1 MTRRPFTAVALA
13 AAVALSC
20 AAPRGQAPHAPAP
33 AEAAAA
39 QSPAD
44 PQQSS
49 PQAAASAPDRSR
61 VPPLGPAPELRL
73 PAQHHFTLSNGLAVR
88 LVEYRR
94 LPIVAVNLV
103 VLAGASRDPAA
114 TPGLASFTAAM
125 LTEGTKTRSAT
136 QLSDEIGFLGASIR
150 ASAGPDAAS
159 IAGGVLSKHLAA
171 YLALLA
177 DVAMNPAF
185 PRADFE
191 RVQDARLVT
200 LLQQRDQPQA
210 VASRSFIPI
219 FWGKHP
225 YGHYLLGDEASVKAT
240 TPKQLAAFH
249 ARYYHPKNAELVVV
263 GDVTE
268 AELRPVLEQTLGKW
282 NGGQKLAPLPPAPA
296 AAPRRV
302 LVVEKPAAPQ
312 SYLLLGMPG
321 IPRSSP
327 DYVAATVA
335 FQVLGGGTAS
345 RLFRTLREEKGYTYG
360 IFAMG
365 ESRKL
370 AGASVIAGSVKSEVT
385 GPALTDLVA
394 EVARLRTEP
403 VPAQELEDAKEAL
416 VRSLPADFASV
427 GGIAAHVG
435 ELAVHGLPDDYWNRY
450 ADAVRAVDADA
461 VRRIADKYL
470 DPTRLTLVLV
480 GNSAVIRPQLAGLTL
495 GPVEVRKPAP
505 ASASPVRRAPGG
517 VAAPGASVP
526 RPSGAIR

>member
-1 MTRRPFTAVALA
+1 MTRRPFALAVA
-13 AAVALSC
+13 AAVAALSC
-20 AAPRGQAPHAPAP
+20 AAPRAHAPQAAPAAAAPQPAAPPTAAAPAP
-33 AEAAAA
+33 F
-39 QSPAD
+39 
-44 PQQSS
+44 
-49 PQAAASAPDRSR
+49 APDRSQ
-61 VPPLGPAPELRL
+61 VPPLGPSPELRL
-73 PAQHHFTLSNGLAVR
+73 PAQRHFTLSNGLAVR
-88 LVEYRR
+88 LVEYRQ

-103 VLAGASRDPAA
+103 VLAGASRDPAKA
-114 TPGLASFTAAM
+114 PGLASFTAAM

-136 QLSDEIGFLGASIR
+136 QLSDEVGFLGASIH

-171 YLALLA
+171 YLALFA
-177 DVAMNPAF
+177 DVTMNPAF

-191 RVQDARLVT
+191 RVQDQRLVT
-200 LLQQRDQPQA
+200 LLQQRDQPQT
-210 VASRSFIPI
+210 VASRAFIPI

-225 YGHYLLGDEASVKAT
+225 YGHYLLGDEAAVKAT

-249 ARYYHPKNAELVVV
+249 ARYYHPNNAELVVV

-268 AELRPVLEQTLGKW
+268 GELRPMLEQTLGKW
-282 NGGQKLAPLPPAPA
+282 DGAAKPAPLSPAPP

-302 LVVEKPAAPQ
+302 LVIERPDAPQ

-360 IFAMG
+360 IYAMG

-370 AGASVIAGSVKSEVT
+370 AGASVIAGSVKADVT
-385 GPALTDLVA
+385 GPALADLVK
-394 EVARLRTEP
+394 EVERLRTEP
-403 VPAQELEDAKEAL
+403 VPEQELGDAKEAL

-450 ADAVRAVDADA
+450 ADAVRAVDAAA
-461 VRRIADKYL
+461 VRRIAQKYL
-470 DPTRLTLVLV
+470 DPSRLTLVLV
-480 GNSAVIRPQLAGLTL
+480 GNPAQIRPQLAGLTL

-505 ASASPVRRAPGG
+505 AAAMPSRRAP
-517 VAAPGASVP
+517 
-526 RPSGAIR
+526 SGAPPPAGSQPAAGVR